1 MGKTGWR
8 TPGTAAA
15 RVDALLI
22 KATACLRAVQLGVW
36 LPVPLTGGM
45 GVYQRPALV
54 LAGYLGAVAWTVL
67 LFTGLLREAA
77 RQSGTAP
84 AVAAQQSGT
93 APGEAARQS
102 GIAPGEAGDPAP
114 GGAGG
119 VARRWILADV
129 GVAAAGLLL
138 VPAACSAACEPSWP
152 HWVLPPAMGTAI
164 TAAALL
170 PRAVAVAATGLL
182 LAAYVTGSL
191 AGPAGADGFGAVAHN
206 AVSLAAFAALAGLVA
221 GHLRQNAR
229 DLDAAGEAARAASA
243 REAAARAR
251 FDERTL
257 HYDRLHH
264 TVLSTLSKIARGRL
278 DHRTDEV
285 RALAQRDADYLRGLV
300 TAGPAPGAGLAT
312 ALAGVVRD
320 KQALGLHIHS
330 QFHDLGEPLPEA
342 VEMALTSAVREALT
356 NVDKHAG
363 TDEAWL
369 TAVGDDGGV
378 TVRVVDRGRGFRP
391 EEVSP
396 GRGLIRELRHCVVEV
411 GGRATVDSAPEQGT
425 VVEVSWQR

>member
-1 MGKTGWR
+1 MGKSGWR
-8 TPGTAAA
+8 APGTAVV
-15 RVDALLI
+15 RVDVLLI

-36 LPVPLTGGM
+36 LPVPLTGGLA
-45 GVYQRPALV
+45 VYHRPALV

-67 LFTGLLREAA
+67 LFTGLLRDAVTRSGPGPDG
-77 RQSGTAP
+77 RQTA
-84 AVAAQQSGT
+84 G
-93 APGEAARQS
+93 PGA
-102 GIAPGEAGDPAP
+102 GEPVP
-114 GGAGG
+114 GGTGG

-129 GVAAAGLLL
+129 TIAAAGLVL

-152 HWVLPPAMGTAI
+152 HWVLPPAMGVAI
-164 TAAALL
+164 TAAALTGR
-170 PRAVAVAATGLL
+170 PVAAAATALL
-182 LAAYVTGSL
+182 LAGQVAGAL
-191 AGPAGADGFGAVAHN
+191 AGPGGPDRLAAVAHN
-206 AVSLAAFAALAGLVA
+206 AVSLVAFAALAGLVA

-229 DLDAAGEAARAASA
+229 ELDAAGEAARQASA
-243 REAAARAR
+243 REAAAQAR
-251 FDERTL
+251 FDERTQ

-264 TVLSTLSKIARGRL
+264 TVLSTLHKIARGRL

-300 TAGPAPGAGLAT
+300 TAGSRPGAGLAT

-320 KQALGLHIHS
+320 KQALGLHVHS
-330 QFHDLGEPLPEA
+330 QFHDLREQLPEE
-342 VEMALTSAVREALT
+342 VESMLTNAVREALT

-378 TVRVVDRGRGFRP
+378 TVRVVDRGRGFQP
-391 EEVSP
+391 AEVAP

-411 GGRATVDSAPEQGT
+411 GGRVNVDSAPAQGT